1 MEEVTKMPETR
12 QAGNVARRLA
22 SSGREELRRLC
33 EKSNTELLAL
43 MGDLLELPE
52 EQFDP
57 ELFDAA
63 QDLLDERAPVCVSVD
78 PQAAAED
85 FRRRYGDLLAEIP
98 AQAPKAAPAA
108 RKRRAPRRIFSGLVA
123 AVLIVLLANSIV
135 AVASRQN
142 PLQAVFDFGETLVR
156 TVTQGSSGELE
167 LPEDTEGY
175 RSLKEAYEATGA
187 HNAMNLTWIPSRFTL
202 DSVDVQTAEGDGES
216 SYKYLAY
223 FESDD
228 GEFIFVV
235 TGNPYEESSMYNV
248 KNATKNEPIILN
260 DVEFDVAENYM
271 RVQAQWSYEG
281 YAYMISGDVSR
292 EEVNTMILALK

>member
-156 TVTQGSSGELE
+156 TVTYGSSGELE

-175 RSLKEAYEATGA
+175 RSLEEAYEATGA
-187 HNAMNLTWIPSRFTL
+187 GNAMSLSWVPSRFWL
-202 DSVDVQTAEGDGES
+202 DSVDVQMVENSGGS
-216 SYKYLAY
+216 YYKYFAY
-223 FESDD
+223 FESNS
-228 GEFIFVV
+228 GGLVYTITGTPHNTGSTYNEKNLTESEKVQINGIEFEV
-235 TGNPYEESSMYNV
+235 M
-248 KNATKNEPIILN
+248 
-260 DVEFDVAENYM
+260 ENNGQT
-271 RVQAQWSYEG
+271 QAQWNDESYT
-281 YAYMISGDVSR
+281 YVIRGDVTFK
-292 EEVNTMILALK
+292 EINTIISSLK

>member
-1 MEEVTKMPETR
+1 MPETR

-108 RKRRAPRRIFSGLVA
+108 RKRRAPRRVFRGLVA

-175 RSLKEAYEATGA
+175 RSLEEAYEATGA
-187 HNAMNLTWIPSRFTL
+187 QDAMNLTWIPSRFWL
-202 DSVDVQTAEGDGES
+202 DSVDVQNIESNSGE
-216 SYKYLAY
+216 YCKYYAY
-223 FESDD
+223 FESGEGELIYTITKSPHSTNSRYNEKNPTGSEYATID
-228 GEFIFVV
+228 GI
-235 TGNPYEESSMYNV
+235 
-248 KNATKNEPIILN
+248 
-260 DVEFDVAENYM
+260 EFDIAENYG
-271 RVQAQWSYEG
+271 RVQAQWSDGNYD
-281 YAYMISGDVSR
+281 YMLSGDITLR
-292 EEVNTMILALK
+292 EINTIISTLK

>member
-1 MEEVTKMPETR
+1 MPETR

-98 AQAPKAAPAA
+98 AEPPA
-108 RKRRAPRRIFSGLVA
+108 GCV
-123 AVLIVLLANSIV
+123 
-135 AVASRQN
+135 
-142 PLQAVFDFGETLVR
+142 
-156 TVTQGSSGELE
+156 
-167 LPEDTEGY
+167 
-175 RSLKEAYEATGA
+175 
-187 HNAMNLTWIPSRFTL
+187 
-202 DSVDVQTAEGDGES
+202 
-216 SYKYLAY
+216 
-223 FESDD
+223 
-228 GEFIFVV
+228 
-235 TGNPYEESSMYNV
+235 
-248 KNATKNEPIILN
+248 
-260 DVEFDVAENYM
+260 
-271 RVQAQWSYEG
+271 
-281 YAYMISGDVSR
+281 
-292 EEVNTMILALK
+292 

>member
-1 MEEVTKMPETR
+1 MPETR

-156 TVTQGSSGELE
+156 TVTQGASGTLE
-167 LPEDTEGY
+167 LKEGAEGF
-175 RSLKEAYEATGA
+175 RSIEEAYEVTGA
-187 HNAMNLTWIPSRFTL
+187 QNAMNLSWVPSRFEL
-202 DSVDVQTAEGDGES
+202 ERVDAQLVES
-216 SYKYLAY
+216 YNSNYYMYIAY

-228 GEFIFVV
+228 GELVFSV
-235 TGNPYEESSMYNV
+235 TGSPHNANSLYNEKNPTGSEY
-248 KNATKNEPIILN
+248 ILI
-260 DVEFDVAENYM
+260 DGIEFDVAENNG
-271 RVQAQWSYEG
+271 RAQAQWSHEG
-281 YAYMISGDVSR
+281 YEYMLSGNITLS
-292 EEVNTMILALK
+292 EVNTIISTLK

>member
-1 MEEVTKMPETR
+1 MPETR

-22 SSGREELRRLC
+22 SSEREELRRLC

-175 RSLKEAYEATGA
+175 RSLEEAYEATGA
-187 HNAMNLTWIPSRFTL
+187 QNVMSLTWIPSRFKL
-202 DSVDVQTAEGDGES
+202 DSVDVQIAES
-216 SYKYLAY
+216 NNRSYCKYLAY
-223 FESDD
+223 FESSE
-228 GEFIFVV
+228 GEFILTV
-235 TGNPYEESSMYNV
+235 TGFLENGSNIYNE
-248 KNATKNEPIILN
+248 KSPIEQQRRVIDN
-260 DVEFDVAENYM
+260 IEFDIVENNG
-271 RVQAQWSYEG
+271 RAQAQWNYEG
-281 YAYMISGDVSR
+281 YIYVISGDISVQ
-292 EEVNTMILALK
+292 ELNTIISALTLK

>member
-1 MEEVTKMPETR
+1 MPETR

-108 RKRRAPRRIFSGLVA
+108 RKRRAPRRIFSGLV
-123 AVLIVLLANSIV
+123 
-135 AVASRQN
+135 
-142 PLQAVFDFGETLVR
+142 E
-156 TVTQGSSGELE
+156 
-167 LPEDTEGY
+167 
-175 RSLKEAYEATGA
+175 
-187 HNAMNLTWIPSRFTL
+187 
-202 DSVDVQTAEGDGES
+202 
-216 SYKYLAY
+216 
-223 FESDD
+223 
-228 GEFIFVV
+228 
-235 TGNPYEESSMYNV
+235 
-248 KNATKNEPIILN
+248 
-260 DVEFDVAENYM
+260 
-271 RVQAQWSYEG
+271 
-281 YAYMISGDVSR
+281 
-292 EEVNTMILALK
+292 

>member
-1 MEEVTKMPETR
+1 MPETR

-22 SSGREELRRLC
+22 SSEREELRRLC

-142 PLQAVFDFGETLVR
+142 PLQAVFDFGETLAR

-175 RSLKEAYEATGA
+175 RSLEEAYEATGA
-187 HNAMNLTWIPSRFTL
+187 QNIMRLSWIPSRFWL
-202 DSVDVQTAEGDGES
+202 DSVDVQMVEGYSG
-216 SYKYLAY
+216 SYYMYLAY
-223 FESDD
+223 FESNS
-228 GEFIFVV
+228 GELIFSI
-235 TGNPYEESSMYNV
+235 TGNPHGDNSMYNE
-248 KNATKNEPIILN
+248 KNQTASKKILL
-260 DVEFDVAENYM
+260 DGIEFDIAENND
-271 RVQAQWSYEG
+271 RVQAQWIYEG
-281 YAYMISGDVSR
+281 YEYMLSGDISLR
-292 EEVNTMILALK
+292 EIDTIISALE

>member
-1 MEEVTKMPETR
+1 MPETR

-22 SSGREELRRLC
+22 SSEREELRRLC

-156 TVTQGSSGELE
+156 TVTYGSSGELE
-167 LPEDTEGY
+167 LPEGTEGY
-175 RSLKEAYEATGA
+175 RSLEEALDATEAEE
-187 HNAMNLTWIPSRFTL
+187 AMLITWIPSSFKL
-202 DSVDVQTAEGDGES
+202 DSVDVLELGGKREQYYEYWAYYESGEGTMTYSISGMPHTEK
-216 SYKYLAY
+216 SYYT
-223 FESDD
+223 E
-228 GEFIFVV
+228 
-235 TGNPYEESSMYNV
+235 
-248 KNATKNEPIILN
+248 KNENEEEILN
-260 DVEFDVAENYM
+260 INGIEFSVVENNDRA
-271 RVQAQWSYEG
+271 QAQWVDENYSYKLV
-281 YAYMISGDVSR
+281 GDVSVQVLKR
-292 EEVNTMILALK
+292 ILSTLERG

>member
-1 MEEVTKMPETR
+1 MPETR

-167 LPEDTEGY
+167 LKEGAEGY
-175 RSLKEAYEATGA
+175 HSLAEAFEATGA
-187 HNAMNLTWIPSRFTL
+187 ENAMDLSWVPSRYSL
-202 DSVDVQTAEGDGES
+202 ARVDVQEVKGEGKS
-216 SYKYLAY
+216 FRKYFAY
-223 FESDD
+223 FESNE
-228 GEFIFVV
+228 GEIVYTVTSEPHSSSSVYNEKNTIEGEKVV
-235 TGNPYEESSMYNV
+235 IGD
-248 KNATKNEPIILN
+248 I
-260 DVEFDVAENYM
+260 EFEIMENNGQM
-271 RVQAQWSYEG
+271 QAQWSSNEYT
-281 YAYMISGDVSR
+281 YVIRGDVTFR
-292 EEVNTMILALK
+292 EINAIISSLK

>member
-175 RSLKEAYEATGA
+175 RSLEEAYEATGA
-187 HNAMNLTWIPSRFTL
+187 QDAMNLTWIPSRFGL
-202 DSVDVQTAEGDGES
+202 DRVDVQLIQGS
-216 SYKYLAY
+216 SRDYYKYWAY
-223 FESDD
+223 FESDSGVLVFTITD
-228 GEFIFVV
+228 APHNANSIYNEKSPAEGER
-235 TGNPYEESSMYNV
+235 
-248 KNATKNEPIILN
+248 ILVN
-260 DVEFDVAENYM
+260 NIEFDVMENNEQ
-271 RVQAQWSYEG
+271 VQVQWNDDN
-281 YAYMISGDVSR
+281 YAYILRGNITFDEINTIISS
-292 EEVNTMILALK
+292 LK

>member
-1 MEEVTKMPETR
+1 MPETR

-108 RKRRAPRRIFSGLVA
+108 RKRRAPRRVFRGLVA

-156 TVTQGSSGELE
+156 TVTEGSSGRLV
-167 LPEDTEGY
+167 LPEDTTGY
-175 RSLKEAYEATGA
+175 RSIEEAYEATGA
-187 HNAMNLTWIPSRFTL
+187 QEAMSLSWVPTRFDL
-202 DSVDVQTAEGDGES
+202 DSVDVQKTDNGNN
-216 SYKYLAY
+216 SYYNYLAY

-228 GEFIFVV
+228 GELLYSVAGFPHTSGSIYNEKDPVESKKFEINNIEFEVV
-235 TGNPYEESSMYNV
+235 
-248 KNATKNEPIILN
+248 
-260 DVEFDVAENYM
+260 ENM
-271 RVQAQWSYEG
+271 GRMLAQWSHAG
-281 YAYMISGDVSR
+281 YTYTLSGDITYK
-292 EEVNTMILALK
+292 EINTIISALK